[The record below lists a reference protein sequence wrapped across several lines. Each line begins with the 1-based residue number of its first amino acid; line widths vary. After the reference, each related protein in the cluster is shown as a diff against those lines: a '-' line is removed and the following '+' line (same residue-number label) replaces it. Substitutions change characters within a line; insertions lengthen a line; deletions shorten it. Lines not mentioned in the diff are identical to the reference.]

1 MVGSDV
7 FICYKKS
14 MNRPPLLCYK
24 PSIMGRFP
32 LEDYPH
38 YPLPESVALFCFPMG
53 ATIECWPKRAQ
64 QPKPI
69 FSTFVLTSDSAEKVY
84 CAAVTFYEKYNDS
97 GLNEDELKHLTFC
110 TEEDRETK
118 SLHRIKSICILSR
131 WPFFDTFERFLL
143 FLHKTYA
150 ISANTP
156 QKIPLERYISNFM
169 LEIPFP
175 LPNRPKIMVQL
186 GINTEETLLI
196 SHPPDYMPLAMTGA
210 SFTQMLRNL
219 GPENCLHVL
228 LFALTEQKILL
239 HSLRPDVLTSVA
251 EAVVTMI
258 FPFHW
263 QCPYIPMCPIVLS
276 DVLNAPMPFLVGVD
290 SRYFDHFEPPIDVA
304 SVDLD
309 TNSIYLSEN
318 KRLLN
323 PKLMPKKATRILKN
337 TLEKLFERL
346 LRPTAAT
353 NGAYSSTQKSK
364 NVFSDSM
371 KTKKAERVIE
381 MEIQEAFIRFM
392 ASILRNF
399 RSYLLPITRAPTVGA
414 TDPSSLFDMQGF
426 LKSRDKTYQK
436 FYSLLMRT
444 QMFTR
449 FIEERSFVSDKNI
462 SLAFFD
468 ECSEKLESLGDGLDS
483 SSLKLLDF
491 GDYLHNDQTVFIPPP
506 EPITPDDEFTY
517 QEFGP
522 LNSQLFHK
530 NPTFSTLSR
539 IGSLM
544 NDSEIGLSENSSLA
558 PSSPISKR
566 TKQEIRAALK
576 IARKHAESPMSW
588 TKCLLSY
595 CYSLWFI
602 HLPAF
607 VRANPSHKPKPL
619 SIAFEVLLRMQS
631 LHFHPPDEV
640 CYRVMMLLCGI
651 YSEPVLAV
659 KVLFE
664 MKANNVTPNAIT
676 YGYYNKAVLESK
688 WPTGDTTAT
697 LMWNKLRNVIA
708 GVAQF
713 RQNTHL
719 RAAADE
725 DDDAAPVENDKLN
738 FIKTNSIQS
747 SSGPSDC
754 GYITNSES
762 ISSETI
768 PTVNKIV
775 KDFKQSD
782 AFRERTR
789 SIVKKSNS
797 KLNCVHDFDSAAGLL
812 MTTDLS
818 KFVDTVDGDKGAK
831 RRHKSAEY
839 NVNQINSDLINLSV
853 SSPKPYLRS
862 NSFGNDAQII
872 QKLKS
877 TPLMEERQK
886 KEDRTKP
893 SKDMDMHLKNNS
905 EFKRF
910 GGLSRCAEHPEEEQ
924 EAEEIEGEKEIVKE
938 WQNNLNNLETNT
950 KTNETKV
957 ESVAPK
963 SLNKSSETL
972 DSNQSNDSSDKNKD
986 IKNIKEK
993 DGLSSFSP
1001 FKDAIMNMEIF
1012 SPDGKVASTLRSS
1025 FRMASRFTKTSTPS
1039 KPQISRSSTFHES
1052 NHSNSEKALNKIGS
1066 FFRRDS
1072 QKSSESASYLRNLTR
1087 SATLPPVSPSKLS
1100 DTKLDDKF
1108 DAIDATPTER
1118 HDNQS
1123 NESQE
1128 DIVMEGENSR
1138 DNSLLN
1144 LSSQWTNRI
1153 AASKHSEYVYTTL
1166 KSAANNMATR
1176 FSGLKSSLAQS
1187 TSSATN
1193 SPSKLNASN
1202 TSAVMTGVATG
1213 TANLLT
1219 QWASLVA
1226 DKFPSNFIMEDD
1238 DCSSNNSFDMRRNS
1252 FASEDEIS
1260 ERSRDGSLGRNFTG
1274 FGINSSNSPLF
1285 DLLEK
1290 HYSTPLEPSLPSKIC
1305 LEIFITSCSRCYT
1318 CFALLYDEEIMEGW
1332 TPDDSNLNTNCT
1344 FCSTK
1349 FVPLLTITIKVS
1361 QCFEN
1366 SHSD

>member
-1 MVGSDV
+1 
-7 FICYKKS
+7 

-24 PSIMGRFP
+24 PSVMGRFP

-69 FSTFVLTSDSAEKVY
+69 YSTFVLTSDSAEKVY
-84 CAAVTFYEKYNDS
+84 CAAVTFYEQYTDS
-97 GLNEDELKHLTFC
+97 GLSQEELQHLTYS

-150 ISANTP
+150 ISATFP

-175 LPNRPKIMVQL
+175 LPNRPKILVQL
-186 GINTEETLLI
+186 GINTEETVLI
-196 SHPPDYMPLAMTGA
+196 SQPPEYMPLALTGA

-276 DVLNAPMPFLVGVD
+276 DVLNAPMPFIVGVD

-337 TLEKLFERL
+337 TLERLFERL
-346 LRPTAAT
+346 IRPNAVT
-353 NGAYSSTQKSK
+353 NGREGAYSSTQKTKS
-364 NVFSDSM
+364 VFTVSM
-371 KTKKAERVIE
+371 KTKETERMLE

-426 LKSRDKTYQK
+426 LKSRDKTYHK
-436 FYSLLMRT
+436 FYSFLMKT

-468 ECSEKLESLGDGLDS
+468 ECSEKLESMGDAVDS

-506 EPITPDDEFTY
+506 EPITSDDEFTY

-522 LNSQLFHK
+522 LNPQLFHK
-530 NPTFSTLSR
+530 NPTFSSLSR
-539 IGSLM
+539 IGSLI
-544 NDSEIGLSENSSLA
+544 NDSEIGLSENSSIA

-566 TKQEIRAALK
+566 TKQEIRAAQKL
-576 IARKHAESPMSW
+576 ARKQAESPISW

-607 VRANPSHKPKPL
+607 VKANASHKPKPL
-619 SIAFEVLLRMQS
+619 SLAFEVLLRMQS
-631 LHFHPPDEV
+631 LRFHPPDEV

-713 RQNTHL
+713 RHNTR
-719 RAAADE
+719 RAHVTIDSRATDTISDTADTNKT
-725 DDDAAPVENDKLN
+725 NDTTNNLN
-738 FIKTNSIQS
+738 LAKTNSYKS

-754 GYITNSES
+754 GTNSEAR
-762 ISSETI
+762 SSEAI
-768 PTVNKIV
+768 PPINKIV
-775 KDFKQSD
+775 KNFKESD

-797 KLNCVHDFDSAAGLL
+797 NLNCVHDFDSAAGLL

-818 KFVDTVDGDKGAK
+818 KFVDSVDTNKYSK
-831 RRHKSAEY
+831 RRHRSAEY
-839 NVNQINSDLINLSV
+839 NDCNGSQLNSDLISLSI
-853 SSPKPYLRS
+853 SSPKPYVRS
-862 NSFGNDAQII
+862 HSFGSDAQII

-877 TPLMEERQK
+877 PPLMEARQPP
-886 KEDRTKP
+886 EDRSQP
-893 SKDMDMHLKNNS
+893 IGKDKELSKNNS

-910 GGLSRCAEHPEEEQ
+910 GQLSRCAEDPEEE
-924 EAEEIEGEKEIVKE
+924 EDVVEVEGEKEVIKE
-938 WQNNLNNLETNT
+938 WQKNLHNLESNS
-950 KTNETKV
+950 NEKIEEPVVT
-957 ESVAPK
+957 K
-963 SLNKSSETL
+963 SLNKSSETIG
-972 DSNQSNDSSDKNKD
+972 SNDSSEKNRVKS
-986 IKNIKEK
+986 IKEK
-993 DGLSSFSP
+993 DGTSSLSP
-1001 FKDAIMNMEIF
+1001 LKDAFMNMEIF
-1012 SPDGKVASTLRSS
+1012 SSEGKVASTLRSS
-1025 FRMASRFTKTSTPS
+1025 FRIASRFAKTSTPT
-1039 KPQISRSSTFHES
+1039 KPLLSRSSTFHES

-1066 FFRRDS
+1066 FFRRDL
-1072 QKSSESASYLRNLTR
+1072 QKSTDSGVLSRNMTR
-1087 SATLPPVSPSKLS
+1087 SATLPPVSPSKLK
-1100 DTKLDDKF
+1100 DEKTDNFEIGVTKLE
-1108 DAIDATPTER
+1108 TQE
-1118 HDNQS
+1118 NQS
-1123 NESQE
+1123 SESQE
-1128 DIVMEGENSR
+1128 DIVTEGENSR

-1144 LSSQWTNRI
+1144 LSSQFNRLTTG
-1153 AASKHSEYVYTTL
+1153 KHSEYVYSTL

-1176 FSGLKSSLAQS
+1176 ISGLKSSLAQS

-1202 TSAVMTGVATG
+1202 TSAVMTGVATN
-1213 TANLLT
+1213 TANLIS
-1219 QWASLVA
+1219 QWASMVA
-1226 DKFPSNFIMEDD
+1226 DKFPSNFILEDD

-1252 FASEDEIS
+1252 FASEDDIS
-1260 ERSRDGSLGRNFTG
+1260 ERSREGSLGRNFTG
-1274 FGINSSNSPLF
+1274 FGISSSNSPLF

-1290 HYSTPLEPSLPSKIC
+1290 HYSTPLEPTIVSKIC
-1305 LEIFITSCSRCYT
+1305 LEVVMTSCSRCYT

-1332 TPDDSNLNTNCT
+1332 TPDDSNLNTICT
-1344 FCSTK
+1344 FCSSK

-1361 QCFEN
+1361 SILFFC
-1366 SHSD
+1366 